1 FSNDGSK
8 VLFSDEW
15 GGGGQP
21 KCRATDKKEWGADAI
36 FTLDNRKM
44 TFHSYYK
51 MPAPQTSFEN
61 CVAHNGSLIPIPG
74 RDVMV
79 QAWYQGGLSV
89 FDWTDPAHP
98 TEIAFFD
105 RGPSDAE
112 RMGPGG
118 SWSVYWYN
126 GVIVSSEIAR
136 GLDILELTPSPML
149 TQNELDAART
159 VRLDYLNA
167 QGQPKFTWPP
177 SFPLVRAYLD
187 QLDRGA
193 GLSVAR
199 ITAARDALSAAER
212 ASDQDRRAALT
223 ALGNQ
228 LLRDASAAP
237 DQAKV
242 RMLSRA
248 VLDLASSAR

>member
-1 FSNDGSK
+1 
-8 VLFSDEW
+8 
-15 GGGGQP
+15 
-21 KCRATDKKEWGADAI
+21 
-36 FTLDNRKM
+36 
-44 TFHSYYK
+44 
-51 MPAPQTSFEN
+51 
-61 CVAHNGSLIPIPG
+61 
-74 RDVMV
+74 
-79 QAWYQGGLSV
+79 
-89 FDWTDPAHP
+89 
-98 TEIAFFD
+98 
-105 RGPSDAE
+105 
-112 RMGPGG
+112 PGG